1 MRYRLINL
9 VLESGLGGQVS
20 ASLVDVEPYEALV
33 ALADAN
39 GARVEYENRIVVVR
53 KR

>member
-1 MRYRLINL
+1 
-9 VLESGLGGQVS
+9 
-20 ASLVDVEPYEALV
+20 VEPYDALV

-39 GARVEYENRIVVVR
+39 GAKVEYENRIVVVR